1 MSVTSCFKS
10 NDLSNDPKYINKK
23 IDEQLKIAKKLA
35 KSQIKLL
42 VLGAAE
48 SGKST
53 FLKQMQ
59 IIHGKGYTEEER
71 SEYKT
76 NILQNLTTSIRL
88 LSNAMC
94 KLDIS
99 YEFNENQIFGE
110 NFLNCENLNFDLKF
124 VEEVKNFWKDH
135 GIQLCYKRRNEF
147 HLFDSA
153 SYFLNS
159 VDRISKPDYIPNIQD
174 VLRSRNPTA
183 GICEYVFDIDNFI
196 FGIVDVGGQKSE
208 RRKWIHCFDNV
219 NSIIFL
225 ASLSEYDQ
233 TIPQEEIDQETAY
246 SLNGTLMM
254 SRKDSSRSN
263 EVPVTSDDVTTN
275 RRTKTVRRAFS
286 QQTIR
291 ATSSL
296 ERRDVMP
303 SKSKKRNRFP
313 PLPPTSPAPQACGD
327 VINRLRESAA
337 LFETIVHST
346 WFRSTSVILFLN
358 KTDILEEK
366 IQYSDLINYDV
377 TFRGDAKNAEQARDH
392 ILERYVTCFNRHRNM
407 KRTLYPHFTCATDTN
422 NIRFVF
428 AAIKDIILQNY
439 LENYNLI

>member
-1 MSVTSCFKS
+1 
-10 NDLSNDPKYINKK
+10 
-23 IDEQLKIAKKLA
+23 
-35 KSQIKLL
+35 
-42 VLGAAE
+42 
-48 SGKST
+48 
-53 FLKQMQ
+53 
-59 IIHGKGYTEEER
+59 
-71 SEYKT
+71 
-76 NILQNLTTSIRL
+76 
-88 LSNAMC
+88 
-94 KLDIS
+94 
-99 YEFNENQIFGE
+99 
-110 NFLNCENLNFDLKF
+110 
-124 VEEVKNFWKDH
+124 
-135 GIQLCYKRRNEF
+135 
-147 HLFDSA
+147 
-153 SYFLNS
+153 
-159 VDRISKPDYIPNIQD
+159 
-174 VLRSRNPTA
+174 
-183 GICEYVFDIDNFI
+183 
-196 FGIVDVGGQKSE
+196 
-208 RRKWIHCFDNV
+208 
-219 NSIIFL
+219 
-225 ASLSEYDQ
+225 LSEYDQ